1 MAYEQLSLSDSSKYL
16 IIRNWKRRDKRAKKE
31 GGERER
37 RERKEN
43 KIKRLKVKCLI
54 NDIIYG
60 NICIY
65 GRVVE
70 MIYNKQVMLLK

>member
-1 MAYEQLSLSDSSKYL
+1 L
-16 IIRNWKRRDKRAKKE
+16 ITRKWKRRDKRAKKE
-31 GGERER
+31 GGEGER

-43 KIKRLKVKCLI
+43 KIKRLNVKCLI
-54 NDIIYG
+54 NGIYG

-70 MIYNKQVMLLK
+70 MIHNTQVMLLK